1 MKKTIYLLA
10 LVFILASCDPVIFP
24 EAQPKKVKAMSEIP
38 SELHG
43 VYLDE
48 NGDSLTIYSRYY
60 VYQDEEFGHSE
71 NIYLSDS
78 AVLKEYYNRY
88 FLSNRTIIDSQYYFV
103 TFIIESLDD
112 GKTLDVYAMDPDDIV
127 KLAKLQEITS
137 KVMDIEGPLID
148 HYLFD
153 PKKKHYKQII
163 KDTIFTKV
171 VTFKKIVY

>member
-1 MKKTIYLLA
+1 MKRLFYLLA
-10 LVFILASCDPVIFP
+10 LVLILASCDQVIFP
-24 EAQPKKVKAMSEIP
+24 EAQPKKVKAMSDIP

-48 NGDSLTIYSRYY
+48 NGDSLIIYSRYY
-60 VYQDEEFGHSE
+60 TYNDEEFDHSE

-78 AVLKEYYNRY
+78 AVLKEYHDRY

-112 GKTLDVYAMDPDDIV
+112 GKTLEVYAMDPDDVV

-137 KVMDIEGPLID
+137 KVMDIEGPVID

-153 PKKKHYKQII
+153 PKKKNYKQII
-163 KDTIFTKV
+163 DDTIFTKV
-171 VTFKKIVY
+171 ITFKKIVY